1 MKERMENRKVLGIIL
16 GLAGTITLILYG
28 KSLIN
33 ATNAS
38 LGNLLVFVNAV
49 SYGFY
54 LIIVKKL
61 MDKYNAFTFVKWIYT
76 FGFLMVLPF
85 GWGEFQAIDFANLP
99 TDIFWKIGFV
109 VVFSTFLTYLLNL
122 VSMRELKP
130 TTVAVFIYL
139 QPLFATIF
147 AVSLGK
153 DDLSLVKLISA
164 VLIDLNT
171 RMPSVFRE
179 MELGLRNQ
187 ISQRLER
194 GKVDFSLYV
203 EVTGEETTS
212 KINVPIIKGYI
223 NQMKAVIPTAD
234 ETELMKMAVRMPDAL
249 KTERDEIDEN
259 EWKQIQTVIDE
270 ALENIANFRKDE
282 GASLEKEFQ
291 LRIGNINNL
300 MNEAVSYDAE
310 RVETVKTR
318 LRTALDEIKVNV
330 DENRFEQ
337 ELIFYLEKYD
347 ITEEKVR
354 LGNHLNYF
362 LETLNGT
369 EANGRKLGF
378 ITQEMGR
385 EINTMGSKSN
395 HTEMQKLVVMMK
407 DELEKIKEQVL
418 NVL

>member
-1 MKERMENRKVLGIIL
+1 MIQSMTGFGKATLQLPTKK
-16 GLAGTITLILYG
+16 ITVEI
-28 KSLIN
+28 KSLN
-33 ATNAS
+33 S
-38 LGNLLVFVNAV
+38 KGL
-49 SYGFY
+49 
-54 LIIVKKL
+54 
-61 MDKYNAFTFVKWIYT
+61 
-76 FGFLMVLPF
+76 
-85 GWGEFQAIDFANLP
+85 
-99 TDIFWKIGFV
+99 
-109 VVFSTFLTYLLNL
+109 
-122 VSMRELKP
+122 
-130 TTVAVFIYL
+130 
-139 QPLFATIF
+139 
-147 AVSLGK
+147 
-153 DDLSLVKLISA
+153 
-164 VLIDLNT
+164 DLNT

-187 ISQRLER
+187 LSARLER
-194 GKVDFSLYV
+194 GKIDFSLYI
-203 EVTGEETTS
+203 EATGEETSS
-212 KINVPIIKGYI
+212 KINVPIVRGYI
-223 NQMKAVIPTAD
+223 NQMKAVIPNAD

-259 EWKQIQTVIDE
+259 EWKKIQTVVDD
-270 ALENIANFRKDE
+270 ALENIAQFRKDE
-282 GASLEKEFQ
+282 GVSLEKEF
-291 LRIGNINNL
+291 LHRIANIMTL
-300 MNEAVSYDAE
+300 MNSAVAYDAE

-318 LRTALDEIKVNV
+318 LRTALDELKENV

-354 LGNHLNYF
+354 LENHLNYF
-362 LETLNGT
+362 IETLAGT

>member
-1 MKERMENRKVLGIIL
+1 MIQSMTGFGKASLQLPTKK
-16 GLAGTITLILYG
+16 ITVEI
-28 KSLIN
+28 KSLN
-33 ATNAS
+33 S
-38 LGNLLVFVNAV
+38 KGL
-49 SYGFY
+49 
-54 LIIVKKL
+54 
-61 MDKYNAFTFVKWIYT
+61 
-76 FGFLMVLPF
+76 
-85 GWGEFQAIDFANLP
+85 
-99 TDIFWKIGFV
+99 
-109 VVFSTFLTYLLNL
+109 
-122 VSMRELKP
+122 
-130 TTVAVFIYL
+130 
-139 QPLFATIF
+139 
-147 AVSLGK
+147 
-153 DDLSLVKLISA
+153 
-164 VLIDLNT
+164 DLNT

-223 NQMKAVIPTAD
+223 NQMKAVIPNAD

-259 EWKQIQTVIDE
+259 EWKQIQTVINE

-291 LRIGNINNL
+291 LRISNINNL

-318 LRTALDEIKVNV
+318 LRTALDELKVNV

>member
-1 MKERMENRKVLGIIL
+1 MIQSMTGFGKATLQLPTKK
-16 GLAGTITLILYG
+16 ITVEI
-28 KSLIN
+28 KSLN
-33 ATNAS
+33 S
-38 LGNLLVFVNAV
+38 KGL
-49 SYGFY
+49 
-54 LIIVKKL
+54 
-61 MDKYNAFTFVKWIYT
+61 
-76 FGFLMVLPF
+76 
-85 GWGEFQAIDFANLP
+85 
-99 TDIFWKIGFV
+99 
-109 VVFSTFLTYLLNL
+109 
-122 VSMRELKP
+122 
-130 TTVAVFIYL
+130 
-139 QPLFATIF
+139 
-147 AVSLGK
+147 
-153 DDLSLVKLISA
+153 
-164 VLIDLNT
+164 DLNT

-187 ISQRLER
+187 LSQKLER
-194 GKVDFSLYV
+194 GKIDFSLYI
-203 EVTGEETTS
+203 EVTGEETSS
-212 KINVPIIKGYI
+212 KINVPIVKGYI
-223 NQMKAVIPTAD
+223 NQMKAVIPNAD

-270 ALENIANFRKDE
+270 ALQNIIQFRIDE
-282 GASLEKEFQ
+282 GVSLEKEF
-291 LRIGNINNL
+291 LHRIANIMTL
-300 MNEAVSYDAE
+300 MNNAVAYDAE

-318 LRTALDEIKVNV
+318 LRTALDELKENV

-354 LGNHLNYF
+354 LENHLNYF
-362 LETLNGT
+362 IETLAGT

-395 HTEMQKLVVMMK
+395 HSEMQKLVVMMK

>member
-1 MKERMENRKVLGIIL
+1 MIQSMTGFGKASLQLPTKK
-16 GLAGTITLILYG
+16 ITVEI
-28 KSLIN
+28 KSLN
-33 ATNAS
+33 S
-38 LGNLLVFVNAV
+38 KGL
-49 SYGFY
+49 
-54 LIIVKKL
+54 
-61 MDKYNAFTFVKWIYT
+61 
-76 FGFLMVLPF
+76 
-85 GWGEFQAIDFANLP
+85 
-99 TDIFWKIGFV
+99 
-109 VVFSTFLTYLLNL
+109 
-122 VSMRELKP
+122 
-130 TTVAVFIYL
+130 
-139 QPLFATIF
+139 
-147 AVSLGK
+147 
-153 DDLSLVKLISA
+153 
-164 VLIDLNT
+164 DLNT

-212 KINVPIIKGYI
+212 KINVPIVKGYI
-223 NQMKAVIPTAD
+223 NQMKAVIPNAD

-318 LRTALDEIKVNV
+318 LRTALDELKVNV